1 MDNGINMT
9 LLEAM
14 RSTFENWGINH
25 FGIEVTTRCNL
36 NCLMCPRGESQMPE
50 QDLPFSLFR
59 EIVELMPA
67 ESLVDLNG
75 WGEPLLHPQLA
86 DMSALVNARKCIP
99 GFSTNGLLLS
109 EKKAAA
115 LMEAGLGYLAFSL
128 DGASPE
134 TYRTVRGGNF
144 ERVLRNIQ
152 TMVRL
157 RSGAVFPQI
166 SLTFVM
172 LKTNLGDVPDL
183 VRLAARLGVDFI
195 RLKKVD
201 VFTEADYHQ
210 LTYDFND
217 SYNPAACLTRQQTE
231 TLAEALAL
239 GEELGIG
246 VQVPRSAERQLP
258 FCWMEPEH
266 TIFVNSVGEFAP
278 CCILGHSSIRFSFTE
293 SHTRFA
299 PFIFASLQPG
309 RSWFSAEQYNQFC
322 SDIYSRQTPKYCD
335 ICPKI
340 TPNVEGVIHHESS
353 PI

>member
-1 MDNGINMT
+1 
-9 LLEAM
+9 
-14 RSTFENWGINH
+14 
-25 FGIEVTTRCNL
+25 
-36 NCLMCPRGESQMPE
+36 MPE
-50 QDLPFSLFR
+50 QDLPFDVFR

-75 WGEPLLHPQLA
+75 WGEPLLHTQLA
-86 DMSALVNARKCIP
+86 DMAALLNERKCIP
-99 GFSTNGLLLS
+99 GFSTNGLLLN

-157 RSGAVFPQI
+157 RAGAVFPQI

-172 LKTNLGDVPDL
+172 LKTNLDDIPNM

-217 SYNPAACLTRQQTE
+217 PYNPAASLTRQQTE
-231 TLAEALAL
+231 TLSQVLVL

-266 TIFVNSVGEFAP
+266 TVFVNSAGEFAP
-278 CCILGHSSIRFSFTE
+278 CCVLGHSSIRFSINE
-293 SHTRFA
+293 SHARFD

-309 RSWFSAEQYNQFC
+309 RSWFSSQLYNQFC
-322 SDIYSRQTPKYCD
+322 RDIYRQQAPQHCEM
-335 ICPKI
+335 CPKI
-340 TPNVEGVIHHESS
+340 TPHAEGFIHHEPS